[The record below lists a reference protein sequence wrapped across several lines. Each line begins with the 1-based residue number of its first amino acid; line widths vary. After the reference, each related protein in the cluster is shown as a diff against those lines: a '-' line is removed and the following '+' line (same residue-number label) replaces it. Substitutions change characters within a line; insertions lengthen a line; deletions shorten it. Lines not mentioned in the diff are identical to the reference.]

1 MSSYEGDK
9 SMTEDEIDKLLN
21 ICKLE
26 EIGGTTGEYA
36 VWINIVGSG

>member
-1 MSSYEGDK
+1 MI
-9 SMTEDEIDKLLN
+9 EDELDDLLSL
-21 ICKLE
+21 CEYE

>member
-1 MSSYEGDK
+1 
-9 SMTEDEIDKLLN
+9 MTEDELN
-21 ICKLE
+21 DVMTLCKLE